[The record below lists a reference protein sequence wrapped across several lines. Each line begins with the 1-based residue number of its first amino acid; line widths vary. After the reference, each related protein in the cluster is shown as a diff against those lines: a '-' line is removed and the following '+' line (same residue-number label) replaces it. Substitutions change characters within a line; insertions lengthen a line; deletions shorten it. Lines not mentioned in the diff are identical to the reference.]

1 MPEIADLLEMV
12 LNPSLHSFWFTPGS
26 SGSFLFCFME
36 ASVGFIENT
45 LLFQFIQNLE
55 NTLLFQFTRNLEK
68 TSILTVSFDSLVG
81 PLP

>member
-12 LNPSLHSFWFTPGS
+12 LNPSLHSFWFTVGS

-36 ASVGFIENT
+36 ASVGLIKNT
-45 LLFQFIQNLE
+45 LLFQFI
-55 NTLLFQFTRNLEK
+55 RNLER
-68 TSILTVSFDSLVG
+68 TSILTISFDSLVG

>member
-12 LNPSLHSFWFTPGS
+12 LNLSSRLFWFTVGS

-55 NTLLFQFTRNLEK
+55 R